1 MIDILFNDIV
11 VYNHEMDG
19 IMDGIMDCIM
29 DGIMD
34 GTMDGIISELLIISS
49 LLIII
54 EYCCYSY

>member
-11 VYNHEMDG
+11 VYNHEMHG

-34 GTMDGIISELLIISS
+34 GAMDGIISELLIISS
-49 LLIII
+49 LLII